1 MLRRLRA
8 LRHKRAMSVSSS
20 GSDEPRFSRS
30 ARARSGSATAGGHS
44 SRGREL
50 RRRWSVTS
58 SAVPMPSS
66 TDTGGEEAAQAAEAL
81 VRMAALVPDLQMY
94 IIKMM

>member
-1 MLRRLRA
+1 
-8 LRHKRAMSVSSS
+8 MSVSSS
-20 GSDEPRFSRS
+20 GSDEPRPSRS

-58 SAVPMPSS
+58 SAVPMPPS
-66 TDTGGEEAAQAAEAL
+66 TDAGGEEAAQAAEAL

-94 IIKMM
+94 IIKML